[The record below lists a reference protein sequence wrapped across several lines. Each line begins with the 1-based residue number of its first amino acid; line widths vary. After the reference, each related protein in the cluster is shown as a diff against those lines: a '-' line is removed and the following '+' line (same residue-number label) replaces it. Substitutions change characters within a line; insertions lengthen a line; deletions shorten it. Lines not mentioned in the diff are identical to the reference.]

1 MTGGTTSLEGE
12 EFYFSLFSFFSV
24 LKTEKILT
32 SFFLKKKLKNKTKR
46 RRAAGCVAWL
56 YGSDVR
62 SLKSLAA
69 RVLGEIDVDDEAEE
83 TESDEDEDDAAA

>member
-1 MTGGTTSLEGE
+1 M
-12 EFYFSLFSFFSV
+12 
-24 LKTEKILT
+24 
-32 SFFLKKKLKNKTKR
+32 KKND

-69 RVLGEIDVDDEAEE
+69 RVLGEIDDDDEAEE
-83 TESDEDEDDAAA
+83 TESDDEDEDDAAA

>member
-1 MTGGTTSLEGE
+1 MP
-12 EFYFSLFSFFSV
+12 FFFSTTEKNTHLDL
-24 LKTEKILT
+24 LKT
-32 SFFLKKKLKNKTKR
+32 KKKLKQNG